1 MFFCVCCNCSTSAT
15 QGDALNVVSD
25 DTPGMKKGVQEYL
38 SACKEGI
45 ALSCRIHVQDKFATT
60 YRAMLNNKKNFPRMR
75 SHLNYL
81 QMHGDSRYKDLIWN
95 GIKAKWENI
104 GEAHTSKRFQ
114 EEHID
119 KNPNWRS
126 GSAPYGTKH
135 QNNQVELAN
144 RHAIKGPLQR
154 ALKNH
159 GFRTA
164 LKTCRRSN

>member
-1 MFFCVCCNCSTSAT
+1 MVILSFFVFCSLRVFFCVCCNCSTSAK

-95 GIKAKWENI
+95 GIKAKM
-104 GEAHTSKRFQ
+104 GEHWRGAHKQ
-114 EEHID
+114 EIPRRTHRQKPRLE
-119 KNPNWRS
+119 
-126 GSAPYGTKH
+126 
-135 QNNQVELAN
+135 V
-144 RHAIKGPLQR
+144 
-154 ALKNH
+154 
-159 GFRTA
+159 GF
-164 LKTCRRSN
+164 CSVWN